1 VRARLSISTAGKT
14 YRPAATSPLTQ
25 VNLSEPAAGAGA
37 EKPKAAPHGE
47 AASAK
52 GCRHHENP
60 MAPASIWTL

>member
-25 VNLSEPAAGAGA
+25 VNLSEPAAGAGV

-47 AASAK
+47 AAFA
-52 GCRHHENP
+52 
-60 MAPASIWTL
+60 